1 MAKRPDIPDS
11 HYAPWELAFGR
22 ILTPFE
28 EFIHQETAGSMVLIA
43 CTVLALAAA
52 NSPLSDTYEAL
63 LHTHLVITLGSWTL
77 DHTLHHWI
85 NDGLMALFFF
95 VVGLEIKREVV
106 VGELSDPRAAALPI
120 VAALG
125 GMAVPAIIYALFN
138 AGGEGARGWGIPMAT
153 DIAFA
158 IGVLALLGNRVPKTL
173 YTFLVALAIVDD
185 LGAVAVIA
193 IFYTERIVGEAL
205 AAAGACLGVLMVFN
219 LAGVRSAVPHFAVSV
234 LLWLA
239 MLESGVHATV
249 AGVLAAWT
257 IPSRPKLDPARFS
270 EHVRGLMDRFDGMA
284 KDSAAHIHGPEQ
296 RAIVQAVES
305 GIHRVESPLQRLEHA
320 MHTPV
325 AFFVIPLFALANA
338 GVPIDLGTV
347 GNTLAGAVPLG
358 IVCGLVA
365 GKLLGIA
372 GLGML
377 AVKLGVAE
385 LPRGCRAVH
394 IVGVSLL
401 AGIGFTMSIFIAEL
415 AFRGQPELIIAA
427 KTGIL
432 LASLVSGIAGYLW
445 LRTWGHSESPA

>member
-1 MAKRPDIPDS
+1 MAKGPDIPDTY
-11 HYAPWELAFGR
+11 HAPWERVFGR
-22 ILTPFE
+22 VLTPFE
-28 EFIHQETAGSMVLIA
+28 EFIHRETAGSVILIA
-43 CTVLALAAA
+43 CTALALVAA
-52 NSPLSDTYEAL
+52 NSPLSGAYDAL
-63 LHTHLVITLGSWTL
+63 LHTRLVIALGSWTL

-95 VVGLEIKREVV
+95 VVGLEIKREVT

-120 VAALG
+120 ITAIG

-138 AGGEGARGWGIPMAT
+138 AGGDGSRGWGIPMAT

-158 IGVLALLGNRVPKTL
+158 IGVLALLGNRVPKSL

-193 IFYTERIVGEAL
+193 IFYSERIVGEAL
-205 AAAGACLGVLMVFN
+205 AAAGACLGVLVVFN
-219 LAGVRSAVPHFAVSV
+219 LAGVRNAAAHLAVSL

-257 IPSRPKLDPARFS
+257 VPSRPKLDPARFS
-270 EHVRGLMDRFDGMA
+270 EHARGLMDRLEGLTKGEEA
-284 KDSAAHIHGPEQ
+284 PIHGPEQ

-320 MHTPV
+320 MHFPV
-325 AFFVIPLFALANA
+325 VFLVIPLFALANA
-338 GVPIDLGTV
+338 GVPIDFTNMGR
-347 GNTLAGAVPLG
+347 TLADAVPVG

-365 GKLLGIA
+365 GKLLGIG
-372 GLGML
+372 GLTAL
-377 AVKLGVAE
+377 AVRLGVVE
-385 LPRGCRAVH
+385 LPRGCRLAH
-394 IVGVSLL
+394 IVGAGLL

-415 AFRGQPELIIAA
+415 AFRNQPELIIAA
-427 KTGIL
+427 KTAIL
-432 LASLVSGIAGYLW
+432 LASLVSGVAGYLW
-445 LRTWGHSESPA
+445 LRFSGRSESLA